1 MVEPIIRKL
10 YPDIEK
16 QWCAVCKSH
25 IIGMAC
31 YQVTIPV
38 GVNNATAQ
46 FSFCVTC
53 FEGKKLEISAAEDYT
68 TYAQRILKTVVG
80 SK

>member
-1 MVEPIIRKL
+1 
-10 YPDIEK
+10 
-16 QWCAVCKSH
+16 
-25 IIGMAC
+25 MAC

-46 FSFCVTC
+46 FSFCATC
-53 FEGKKLEISAAEDYT
+53 FEGKKLEINAEEDYT
-68 TYAQRILKTVVG
+68 TYTQRILKTVAG